1 MRLTLFRLSACAAFL
16 VALHPRA
23 VGADDM
29 NRLTYFTFSAA
40 VQLPG
45 VTLEPGTYEFRLVN
59 PESGG
64 SVMRVASRDGKLS
77 KLFILTRSSLLDEA
91 PDDPVVV
98 LRETPAGVTPAL
110 QAWFYPGQE
119 TGFEFIY
126 SHRQAQ
132 ALGMAHHST
141 TTLASTRIVTGSRAT
156 QVASVRTR

>member
-1 MRLTLFRLSACAAFL
+1 MKATLLRLSVCAAL
-16 VALHPRA
+16 LAALPPRPA
-23 VGADDM
+23 GADDM

-45 VTLEPGTYEFRLVN
+45 MTLEPGTYEFLLVN

-64 SVMRVASRDGKLS
+64 SAMRVASRDGKVS
-77 KLFILTRSSLLDEA
+77 KLFLVSRSSLLDEA
-91 PDDPVVV
+91 PNDPIVV

-132 ALGMAHHST
+132 ALGMAHHA
-141 TTLASTRIVTGSRAT
+141 TTLASTRILTGTRAD
-156 QVASVRTR
+156 QIARAKIR